1 MLLNFLNSYQST
13 IDDAYLRVADIQKK
27 IAEKE
32 TFIGND
38 KTLDRLYAH
47 SILML
52 GIIDV
57 LENDDNAN
65 PMGNETFLNELN
77 FLLTLNY

>member
-13 IDDAYLRVADIQKK
+13 IDDAYLKVADIHKK
-27 IAEKE
+27 IAAKE
-32 TFIGND
+32 MFVGSS
-38 KTLDRLYAH
+38 KELDRLYAH
-47 SILML
+47 AVLMS
-52 GIIDV
+52 GIIEV
-57 LENDDNAN
+57 LENDDNIN

>member
-13 IDDAYLRVADIQKK
+13 IDSAYLKVADIHSK
-27 IAEKE
+27 IAAKE
-32 TFIGND
+32 PFVGND

-47 SILML
+47 ALLML
-52 GIIDV
+52 GIIEV

-65 PMGNETFLNELN
+65 PMGNETFLNDLN
-77 FLLTLNY
+77 FLLTLNH

>member
-1 MLLNFLNSYQST
+1 MLLNFLNSYQTT
-13 IDDAYLRVADIQKK
+13 IDNAYLRVADIQKK
-27 IAEKE
+27 IACKE
-32 TFIGND
+32 AFVGND

-47 SILML
+47 SILIL
-52 GIIDV
+52 SIIDV

-65 PMGNETFLNELN
+65 PMGNETFLSDLN

>member
-1 MLLNFLNSYQST
+1 MLLNFLNSYQNT
-13 IDDAYLRVADIQKK
+13 IDNAYLLVADIHKK
-27 IAEKE
+27 IASKE
-32 TFIGND
+32 MFVGND
-38 KTLDRLYAH
+38 KILDKLYAH
-47 SILML
+47 SILIL
-52 GIIDV
+52 GIIEV

>member
-1 MLLNFLNSYQST
+1 MLLNFDSSYQNAINKGYTLVSK
-13 IDDAYLRVADIQKK
+13 IQSK
-27 IAEKE
+27 IANKE
-32 TFIGND
+32 MFVGND

-47 SILML
+47 SIMILA
-52 GIIDV
+52 IIDV
-57 LENDDNAN
+57 LQNDDNAN